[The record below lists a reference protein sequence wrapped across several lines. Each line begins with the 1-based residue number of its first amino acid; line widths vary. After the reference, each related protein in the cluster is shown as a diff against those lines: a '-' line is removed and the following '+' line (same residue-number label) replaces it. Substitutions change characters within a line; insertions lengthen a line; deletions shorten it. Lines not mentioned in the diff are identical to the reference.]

1 MCLDDQILN
10 TYLDGELAQ
19 PWKSQVEEHL
29 KNCRACQNRL
39 ENFKHLD
46 EIIKGADVSDEEI
59 QNRKEKVFAYLE
71 KNVISKSRKQSA
83 WHKQIKFSVSQL
95 VGVAAAFVVVFVGSW
110 TVLNS
115 KSEQSIPLPEVSP
128 AIVDIA
134 NITPA
139 RAVDATVSKTIDNYS
154 LEEILQ
160 NLDARGYDVDIRLKS
175 IHPLEKEVQ
184 ETEEISESELY

>member
-10 TYLDGELAQ
+10 TYLDGELSQ

-39 ENFKHLD
+39 DNLRHLD
-46 EIIKGADVSDEEI
+46 EVIKNAQVSDEEI
-59 QNRKEKVFAYLE
+59 QNGKDKIFAYLE
-71 KNVISKSRKQSA
+71 KNVISKNRKKSA
-83 WHKQIKFSVSQL
+83 WHKQIRFSVSQL

-110 TVLNS
+110 TLLGS
-115 KSEQSIPLPEVSP
+115 KNEQSIPLPEVVPS
-128 AIVDIA
+128 IVDIS

-139 RAVDATVSKTIDNYS
+139 KTVNSSSVKTIDSFS

-160 NLDARGYDVDIRLKS
+160 NLDARGYDVDIRLKG
-175 IHPLEKEVQ
+175 IHPVEIEP
-184 ETEEISESELY
+184 ETENPETEIK

>member
-10 TYLDGELAQ
+10 TYLDGELVQ

-29 KNCRACQNRL
+29 KSCRACQNRL
-39 ENFKHLD
+39 DNLKYLD
-46 EIIKGADVSDEEI
+46 EVIKGAEISDEEI

-71 KNVISKSRKQSA
+71 KNVINKSKKKSA
-83 WHKQIKFSVSQL
+83 WQKQIKFSVSQL

-110 TVLNS
+110 TVLGS
-115 KSEQSIPLPEVSP
+115 KTEQSIPLPDAVPS
-128 AIVDIA
+128 IVDIA

-139 RAVDATVSKTIDNYS
+139 RAVDASAAKGIDSYS

-160 NLDARGYDVDIRLKS
+160 NLDARGYDVDIRLKG
-175 IHPLEKEVQ
+175 IHPIEIEV
-184 ETEEISESELY
+184 EESEVHESENN

>member
-19 PWKSQVEEHL
+19 PWKGQVEEHL

-39 ENFKHLD
+39 ENLRELD
-46 EIIKGADVSDEEI
+46 RIIKGAQVSDEEI

-71 KNVISKSRKQSA
+71 KNVINKSRKYSA

-110 TVLNS
+110 TVLGS
-115 KSEQSIPLPEVSP
+115 KSEQSIPLPDSVPS
-128 AIVDIA
+128 IVDIA

-139 RAVDATVSKTIDNYS
+139 RAIDSSSIRTIDSYS

-160 NLDARGYDVDIRLKS
+160 NLDARGYDVDIRLKGIQPVES
-175 IHPLEKEVQ
+175 
-184 ETEEISESELY
+184 EIPEIPESELN